1 MNNKQKSFNKCPL
14 SRYILFEILIDLL
27 PVQNQKIA
35 PNLINNVSDIIE
47 ILKSKKKEKWKY
59 IYINNKNINQLLYN
73 YDENINIDDND
84 AIIFRDFEYLFY
96 LDCLISN
103 EDDIIN
109 YIFSKK
115 FINDIFINLKIVRN
129 DNNIFEVIN
138 SLKIVLNV
146 INNYK
151 ECDNYDE
158 TTDEKELNNIEN
170 YCKTTINENFYIFE
184 DIEFEIKKDKFYSIS
199 TEGIY
204 TEILNNVF
212 KSDKFD
218 DYEYINKIANYL
230 NLEKI
235 QITENMFD
243 EFNKTLNMENDCA
256 KTYLI
261 QKVEDLFNIKI
272 INFYLFMIKYVYKI
286 PFYYYQVE
294 LLLNARKVIIF
305 ILKIKLDLF
314 CYYRMK
320 NEKNAEL
327 IERLD
332 YVIMNITDNKYS
344 YDKYINKYKYGKLKS
359 LSLLSK
365 IFFFESYNNEI
376 KIIENALENKRT
388 EKYEA
393 ILMNKKIKDISEKI
407 NKRLE
412 MIYYLFDKDLHIGDI
427 FINKIKLETY
437 ANEWKI
443 IEKCIKDRK
452 LKKLIKSKKI
462 KLYNFFA
469 KTNIFEKDT
478 AIFSKDEIDYF
489 MKENIQLAK
498 SNQSIE
504 EPKVM
509 AQALNSVD
517 YHFNYNK
524 KFDSSSIVIQ
534 SYNIDVNSKSFSSNT
549 KSFSRLIKND
559 NLEDFKKT
567 KDRFTKS
574 DKYKIMNHV
583 AVIGRHKGSAEYIR
597 QLSNG
602 QFISGGSENKINIY
616 EKTITLIKSINME
629 ESLYN
634 IYEVESENKNENEI
648 NFMCFSQ
655 NKIYYYTLDDKK
667 KEIKKNGKLKN
678 SSLIS
683 MYYLDKKSSLIVSL
697 EKIAKIDNEYKKKM
711 NLKSLYNLDMFCRG
725 GKSLNFKIE
734 ITEQDENNKQ
744 KEQVEKKEKIVQ
756 IFALT
761 SNDEIPNGKNQMIF
775 YDHNQNKISYIIKD
789 YSFFAS
795 YNNMIEVN
803 DEINSNIKFLLVACK
818 KKENNKISEIN
829 GFLLVK
835 INIKVNKKEYELDY
849 LYAFM
854 ETESFEVSCFCQL
867 LLVENNN
874 SIYND
879 ITNEKNIIIKKTE
892 YILVGGFDSEKRT
905 GCIKLYKIK
914 KDIINEENKDK
925 IKNKL
930 EYMQDIDI
938 EKDKDF
944 QGFSGK
950 ISCITQSTIT
960 GNILVTCWDGTVHL
974 FRPPNLDSYNPTFF

>member
-1 MNNKQKSFNKCPL
+1 MNNKQKSSIKCPL
-14 SRYILFEILIDLL
+14 NSYILFEILMDIL

-84 AIIFRDFEYLFY
+84 AIIFMDYEYLFY

-115 FINDIFINLKIVRN
+115 FINDIFINLKIVRK
-129 DNNIFEVIN
+129 DRNIFELIN
-138 SLKIVLNV
+138 SLKIVLNL

-344 YDKYINKYKYGKLKS
+344 YDKCINKYKYGKLKS
-359 LSLLSK
+359 LLLLSK

-412 MIYYLFDKDLHIGDI
+412 IINYLFDKDLHIGDI
-427 FINKIKLETY
+427 FINK
-437 ANEWKI
+437 
-443 IEKCIKDRK
+443 
-452 LKKLIKSKKI
+452 KKI
-462 KLYNFFA
+462 
-469 KTNIFEKDT
+469 
-478 AIFSKDEIDYF
+478 
-489 MKENIQLAK
+489 
-498 SNQSIE
+498 
-504 EPKVM
+504 
-509 AQALNSVD
+509 
-517 YHFNYNK
+517 
-524 KFDSSSIVIQ
+524 
-534 SYNIDVNSKSFSSNT
+534 
-549 KSFSRLIKND
+549 
-559 NLEDFKKT
+559 
-567 KDRFTKS
+567 
-574 DKYKIMNHV
+574 
-583 AVIGRHKGSAEYIR
+583 
-597 QLSNG
+597 
-602 QFISGGSENKINIY
+602 
-616 EKTITLIKSINME
+616 
-629 ESLYN
+629 
-634 IYEVESENKNENEI
+634 
-648 NFMCFSQ
+648 
-655 NKIYYYTLDDKK
+655 
-667 KEIKKNGKLKN
+667 
-678 SSLIS
+678 
-683 MYYLDKKSSLIVSL
+683 
-697 EKIAKIDNEYKKKM
+697 
-711 NLKSLYNLDMFCRG
+711 
-725 GKSLNFKIE
+725 
-734 ITEQDENNKQ
+734 
-744 KEQVEKKEKIVQ
+744 
-756 IFALT
+756 
-761 SNDEIPNGKNQMIF
+761 
-775 YDHNQNKISYIIKD
+775 
-789 YSFFAS
+789 
-795 YNNMIEVN
+795 
-803 DEINSNIKFLLVACK
+803 
-818 KKENNKISEIN
+818 
-829 GFLLVK
+829 
-835 INIKVNKKEYELDY
+835 
-849 LYAFM
+849 
-854 ETESFEVSCFCQL
+854 
-867 LLVENNN
+867 
-874 SIYND
+874 
-879 ITNEKNIIIKKTE
+879 
-892 YILVGGFDSEKRT
+892 
-905 GCIKLYKIK
+905 
-914 KDIINEENKDK
+914 
-925 IKNKL
+925 
-930 EYMQDIDI
+930 
-938 EKDKDF
+938 
-944 QGFSGK
+944 
-950 ISCITQSTIT
+950 
-960 GNILVTCWDGTVHL
+960 GNICK
-974 FRPPNLDSYNPTFF
+974 